1 MAAAANAKAAAGRMA
16 YENAKYDQATLE
28 EFKIESLD
36 LEASKWKDEHTPA
49 RDKQKGKRGRDQ
61 KKVEVINPKA
71 ARGKEGGEA
80 AAGSAA
86 GSARVL
92 FMPWCFSAIRS
103 PTDVD
108 ACRKLVMMVTLSR
121 LAQLALNSAIVAMSV
136 LVLKTMERPVV
147 IQGAN
152 NSEARGTLLWMMS
165 LSGLLALVSLLLVL
179 MGTSL
184 LRGWGNDPGRFTLA
198 AVYADVAQSYLQATA
213 FASGVTVLTSTIGEL
228 TTQGAPFS
236 AALACTFCAALAAGF
251 AAMLS
256 YALFKNIHLLGR

>member
-16 YENAKYDQATLE
+16 YESAKYDQATLE

-61 KKVEVINPKA
+61 KKVEVINPIA

-92 FMPWCFSAIRS
+92 FAPWCFSALRS

-121 LAQLALNSAIVAMSV
+121 LAQLALNGAIVAMSV
-136 LVLKTMERPVV
+136 LVLKSMGSVV
-147 IQGAN
+147 IQGAQT
-152 NSEARGTLLWMMS
+152 SEARGTVFWMMS
-165 LSGLLALVSLLLVL
+165 LSGIVALLSLLLVL

-198 AVYADVAQSYLQATA
+198 AVYTDVAQSYLQAMA
-213 FASGVTVLTSTIGEL
+213 FASGATVRASTIGEL

-236 AALACTFCAALAAGF
+236 VALACTFCAALAAGF

-256 YALFKNIHLLGR
+256 YALLKNIHLLGR